1 MMKFNSSRIPTL
13 LVVCSLIALTFLAT
27 PASAQ
32 DGPAARDREIY
43 TQLKAFSLTGGVVE
57 VKDLELKRDR
67 VQLMLTGV
75 VYLSAPIDGQTTG
88 AVFIGN
94 GRFVAETPPSEFER
108 ENVKRLIGSDGV
120 ASDFKT
126 AVFRFTD
133 DTAAG
138 FGSPSR
144 NAGPANDRAQK
155 LAREADERVMRQVG
169 ANLPARLAVSMLN
182 AEKPGFFFATFD
194 GGNRGRFSMVLDH
207 QTRLPVSNFGINA
220 GEKGL
225 IWSYDSP
232 LYFNEVWMAF
242 YSLDDYERGT
252 VAYSDASDQIDIKHY
267 RMNVDLRAHKD
278 MTRLQVRLEAEPNV
292 PNVRALTF
300 NVGEGLG
307 ERDDERLKKTMR
319 IKSVRRA
326 GVDLF
331 AVQEDWQSGF
341 NVFLPAALKAG
352 EKLELDMTF
361 EGDFVR
367 NVDYGD
373 SFLYVRSLLL
383 KDVYYPRSNTTW
395 YPRHGDHD
403 RATYDMTFRHPK
415 NLQVASVGARTSE
428 GPDPEDKDGL
438 VSRYEMKLPVSFVTF
453 ALGPFK
459 RYHDTVKWESGNTPT
474 PLEFNSMPGDL
485 VAIKEDFMLAEINN
499 SVRYFTL
506 LFGDYPY
513 PVFAAAFHPFAFGQG
528 FPSLLMIPP
537 TDRDSKFTYHFI
549 AHETAHQ
556 WWGNIVS
563 WRSYR
568 DQWLSEGFAHYSG
581 LLYIEVRKG
590 EDAKK
595 EVLGRMRS
603 GLKDPPLTLTGP
615 GKGRLVD
622 VGPIILGR
630 RLNTT
635 KTLGAYQ
642 TLIYDKGALVLRMLH
657 FMLSDPNTGDG
668 QPFFKMM
675 TDFVGRYRNK
685 TASSDDFRVVVNEH
699 FAKSPLARRYGM
711 KSLDWLFT
719 QAVYQTAL
727 PSYELRYRIE
737 DQPDG
742 KVLVSGTIEQRDAPA
757 DWVMVLPVK
766 FSFGAKNEAVGTV
779 LVDGRSS
786 PFQIKLPRRP
796 VKVELDPD
804 RWILSQGVSTKSN

>member
-1 MMKFNSSRIPTL
+1 MKSKSSRTPSN
-13 LVVCSLIALTFLAT
+13 LVVCLLLSLTFLAPT
-27 PASAQ
+27 ASAQ
-32 DGPAARDREIY
+32 DGPAARDKEIY
-43 TQLKAFSLTGGVVE
+43 NQLKAFSLTGGIVE
-57 VKDLELKRDR
+57 VKDLELKKDR
-67 VQLMLTGV
+67 VQLKLTGV
-75 VYLSAPIDGQTTG
+75 VYLSQPIDGQITG
-88 AVFIGN
+88 AVFIGE
-94 GRFVAETPPSEFER
+94 GRFVAETPPSEFEK
-108 ENVKRLIGSDGV
+108 ENLKRLIGSDV
-120 ASDFKT
+120 VVSDFKT

-133 DTAAG
+133 DTATR
-138 FGSPSR
+138 FGAARSET
-144 NAGPANDRAQK
+144 GQVNDRAQK
-155 LAREADERVMRQVG
+155 LAREADERTMRQVG
-169 ANLPARLAVSMLN
+169 ANLPARLAISMLN

-194 GGNRGRFSMVLDH
+194 GGKRGRFSMLLDH
-207 QTRLPVSNFGINA
+207 QTRIPVANFGINA

-225 IWSYDSP
+225 IWAYDSP
-232 LYFNEVWMAF
+232 LYFTVVWLAF
-242 YSLDDYERGT
+242 YSLEDYQRGA

-267 RMNVDLRAHKD
+267 RMNVDLRQHKN
-278 MTRLQVRLEAEPNV
+278 MTRLHAHLEAEPTA

-307 ERDDERLKKTMR
+307 EMDDERLKKTMR

-331 AVQEDWQSGF
+331 AAQEDWESGF
-341 NVFLPAALKAG
+341 TVFLPSTLKAG
-352 EKLELDMTF
+352 EKLELDMTL
-361 EGDFVR
+361 EGDFVSG
-367 NVDYGD
+367 VDYGD
-373 SFLYVRSLLL
+373 SFLYVRSLAL

-395 YPRHGDHD
+395 YPRHGDLD
-403 RATYDMTFRHPK
+403 RATYDITFRHPK
-415 NLQVASVGARTSE
+415 NLIVASVGARASE
-428 GPDPEDKDGL
+428 NADPEDK
-438 VSRYEMKLPVSFVTF
+438 VASISRYEMKLPVSFVTF

-459 RYHDTVKWESGNTPT
+459 RYHDTVKWEKGNTPT

-499 SVRYFTL
+499 SVRYFTI

-537 TDRDSKFTYHFI
+537 TDRDSKFVYHFI

-581 LLYIEVRKG
+581 LLYIGVRKG

-595 EVLGRMRS
+595 EVLGLMRS
-603 GLKDPPLTLTGP
+603 SLKDPPRTLTGP

-642 TLIYDKGALVLRMLH
+642 TLIYDKGGLVLRMLH

-668 QPFFKMM
+668 QAFFTMM
-675 TDFVGRYRNK
+675 TDFVERYRNK
-685 TASSDDFRVVVNEH
+685 TASSDDFRMVVNEH
-699 FAKSPLARRYGM
+699 FAKSPIAKRYGM
-711 KSLDWLFT
+711 KSLDWLFA
-719 QAVYQTAL
+719 QAIYQTAL

-737 DQPDG
+737 DQPEG
-742 KVLVSGTIEQRDAPA
+742 KVLVSGTIEQRDAPG

-766 FSFGAKNEAVGTV
+766 FSFGDKKEAAGTV
-779 LVDGRSS
+779 FVDGKSS
-786 PFQIKLPRRP
+786 PFQIKLPARP
-796 VKVELDPD
+796 RKVELDPD
-804 RWILSQGVSTKSN
+804 RWILSGGVSTTGS